1 MINISIDSRELNRF
15 LKNVD
20 NFTKEK
26 QEAVKKE
33 IHRATYEIQGEA
45 KRLCPFDM
53 GFLKNSIDAIIKNRS
68 LTGQVIVKRNY
79 GIYVHEGTKPHKIM
93 VKHAKSLAYQ
103 LGKGKSFSKGIVASI
118 NWQTNIKTK
127 KITKASVWVIL
138 GKSVNHPGTKANP
151 FLAKAVDKER
161 PIYQRNL
168 INIFNEGAK

>member
-33 IHRATYEIQGEA
+33 IRRATYEIQGEA
-45 KRLCPFDM
+45 KILCPYDM
-53 GFLKNSIDAIIKNRS
+53 GFLRNSIDAIIKNKA

-79 GIYVHEGTKPHKIM
+79 GIFVHEGTRPHIIVPKFKK
-93 VKHAKSLAYQ
+93 VLAWRPKTGGKRGKNFVFAKL
-103 LGKGKSFSKGIVASI
+103 VH
-118 NWQTNIKTK
+118 
-127 KITKASVWVIL
+127 
-138 GKSVNHPGTKANP
+138 HPGTKANP

-168 INIFNEGAK
+168 IKIFNEGAK